1 MVPAFD
7 TARTDKVTMD
17 PPHVAA
23 PRPSSAYKALSVLP
37 VTSMGPFQVI
47 GYVVNQVIRSHRVHT
62 VKTVLTA
69 RQFGVHYRLL

>member
-7 TARTDKVTMD
+7 TERTDKVTMD
-17 PPHVAA
+17 RPHVAA
-23 PRPSSAYKALSVLP
+23 PRPSSVHKSLSALP

-69 RQFGVHYRLL
+69 RQFGVYHRLL